1 VITGSTSCVEL
12 SSANSE
18 CTVTHMV
25 TARTLSTAEAR
36 REAVVSSAIASFAK
50 GGFQGTTIA
59 DVAAHA
65 AISPAY
71 VSKLY
76 NKVQLFVAALD
87 ECYQRILTAIAE
99 GADEAEADAMP
110 AEVLHAM
117 GGAYA
122 ELVADRDLL
131 MLQVHAQAATNVP
144 EIAGAVRR
152 GVARVTDYA
161 QTRSRAADTE
171 VQQFIAFGQLCHLLT
186 TIDAFDVDAAW
197 AAALTAGVRHTTPAP
212 RARKIRRT

>member
-1 VITGSTSCVEL
+1 
-12 SSANSE
+12 
-18 CTVTHMV
+18 MP
-25 TARTLSTAEAR
+25 TARTLSTADAR
-36 REAVVSSAIASFAK
+36 RETVVSSAIAAFAE

-59 DVAAHA
+59 DVAEHA

-76 NKVQLFVAALD
+76 SKVQLFVAALD
-87 ECYQRILTAIAE
+87 ECYERILTAIGD
-99 GADEAEADAMP
+99 GADRADRVEADAMP
-110 AEVLHAM
+110 AEVLRAM

-161 QTRSRAADTE
+161 RSRSRAADTE

-197 AAALTAGVRHTTPAP
+197 AAALTAGVRHSAPTP
-212 RARKIRRT
+212 RTQKLRRT

>member
-1 VITGSTSCVEL
+1 M
-12 SSANSE
+12 
-18 CTVTHMV
+18 VTHMAD
-25 TARTLSTAEAR
+25 ARTLSTADAR
-36 REAVVSSAIASFAK
+36 RETVVSSAIATFAE
-50 GGFQGTTIA
+50 GGFHGTTIA
-59 DVAAHA
+59 DVAEHA

-87 ECYQRILTAIAE
+87 QCYDQILTAIE
-99 GADEAEADAMP
+99 DGAGRAEADALP

-122 ELVADRDLL
+122 ELVADRNLL
-131 MLQVHAQAATNVP
+131 MLQVHAQAATKVP

-161 QTRSRAADTE
+161 QSRSRAADAE

-197 AAALTAGVRHTTPAP
+197 AAALTAGVRHAAPTPRTRKRR
-212 RARKIRRT
+212 RA